1 MSRPPAEPP
10 WKCPKPVEFC
20 QAEDDDLEAVEA
32 LVGLD
37 HEFLGHFGVV
47 VQPAVPTGKVLTQ
60 GRGAVAAL
68 VVDAEGTDVHQA
80 PDAGEP
86 HGFED
91 VDGSHDVDLDPGVGR
106 FRDLGADQTRSVYH
120 GVHAVLP
127 GRVQQR
133 GEIQNVSLDEGNVGS
148 RQFSLEEF
156 SVRLHVIE
164 DQPGASSP
172 SDLGEGR
179 PDES

>member
-1 MSRPPAEPP
+1 M
-10 WKCPKPVEFC
+10 
-20 QAEDDDLEAVEA
+20 
-32 LVGLD
+32 
-37 HEFLGHFGVV
+37 
-47 VQPAVPTGKVLTQ
+47 VPMTIWI
-60 GRGAVAAL
+60 
-68 VVDAEGTDVHQA
+68 
-80 PDAGEP
+80 
-86 HGFED
+86 
-91 VDGSHDVDLDPGVGR
+91 GR

-164 DQPGASSP
+164 DQPAHLRRATWAKDVPTSP
-172 SDLGEGR
+172 APVISVVTDTPSNR
-179 PDES
+179 VSCPVNSHDAVS

>member
-1 MSRPPAEPP
+1 MCTR
-10 WKCPKPVEFC
+10 
-20 QAEDDDLEAVEA
+20 
-32 LVGLD
+32 
-37 HEFLGHFGVV
+37 
-47 VQPAVPTGKVLTQ
+47 
-60 GRGAVAAL
+60 RR
-68 VVDAEGTDVHQA
+68 
-80 PDAGEP
+80 DAGEP

-106 FRDLGADQTRSVYH
+106 FRDLVTHQTGGVYH